1 MDPVSQ
7 FKKEREDTIEA
18 FSRDLGFQERS
29 RAWVQE
35 SMAKRYV
42 YNFDWMGR
50 PIIQYPQD
58 VFAMQE
64 LIWSTR
70 PDVIIET
77 GIAHGGSLVL
87 SASLLAMLDWCDAA
101 EAGAPLDTSASARR
115 VIGVDI
121 DIPVFAV
128 SLGGMHRALTVSGGP
143 SSTLHRPVPRSA
155 ATAIAKPIAALVL
168 DLEGRP
174 MRPTKAELFGMTTVG
189 RGFNGDLVLVSGVA
203 FSGTLWAKGPTQGQV
218 ENAAREA
225 FGLAGGTGLPLI
237 APYVSQRSAL
247 GGADMT
253 EARNLL
259 ASVAIVSLLFGATLI
274 VGGISGRGPRHLA
287 TRERKPSQTA
297 SGSSTR
303 YFDPLLP
310 QDEIQQ
316 SEDHQRMSSQ
326 LDFRALSRLRSRL

>member
-1 MDPVSQ
+1 MESKGKLWIVVPR
-7 FKKEREDTIEA
+7 FWMT
-18 FSRDLGFQERS
+18 LG
-29 RAWVQE
+29 V
-35 SMAKRYV
+35 
-42 YNFDWMGR
+42 
-50 PIIQYPQD
+50 
-58 VFAMQE
+58 
-64 LIWSTR
+64 
-70 PDVIIET
+70 
-77 GIAHGGSLVL
+77 VL
-87 SASLLAMLDWCDAA
+87 LLAAMGLTYHNDQNRADQVLAKKVGLPAPVIAQNFNRAA
-101 EAGAPLDTSASARR
+101 NSNLLGEAQILAEVNIAQSVLRSFGEDGSARHYLLA
-115 VIGVDI
+115 
-121 DIPVFAV
+121 PVFAV

-143 SSTLHRPVPRSA
+143 SSRLHRPVPRSA

-274 VGGISGRGPRHLA
+274 VGGISGRGSRHLA